1 MEQTVSR
8 SQLGFSLL
16 SVTFLLCLTSGAFGS
31 IDPDKLK
38 AIIDYIREYG
48 IRTGHYAVA
57 VRLDNT
63 YCRNPTRQNL
73 ETALPTNQMS
83 EMRRAITEENGIY
96 NPPQIGDVVAAR
108 PRSLTYF
115 AEHAEWRLLNGG
127 QNSPVERILANKDQ
141 NSCLIFFSKLS
152 PCVGRCLN
160 ENNMRNIVQVVNPLF
175 NRFNEDARAFVFQ
188 FIYARDA
195 EREDTVVL
203 GAWQRIQH
211 APLFRCYAGKRACI
225 KCFNHD
231 QSHTNSPCL
240 AN

>member
-8 SQLGFSLL
+8 SRLGFSLL

-48 IRTGHYAVA
+48 IPNNHYAVA

-73 ETALPTNQMS
+73 ETALPTNQMTQ
-83 EMRRAITEENGIY
+83 MQTAIKQENGMY
-96 NPPQIGDVVAAR
+96 DPDQIGDVVAAR
-108 PRSLTYF
+108 PKTLKRS
-115 AEHAEWRLLNGG
+115 AEHAEWRLLTGG

-152 PCVGRCLN
+152 PCVNRCLN
-160 ENNMRNIVQVVNPLF
+160 ENDMRNIVQMVNPLF
-175 NRFNEDARAFVFQ
+175 NRYNEDARAFVFETV
-188 FIYARDA
+188 YRRDTQK
-195 EREDTVVL
+195 EKEVVVE
-203 GAWQRIQH
+203 AWERIQNS
-211 APLFRCYAGKRACI
+211 PLFRCYNDNRGCI
-225 KCFNHD
+225 QCFDNNQKAD
-231 QSHTNSPCL
+231 SPCL
-240 AN
+240 LD

>member
-8 SQLGFSLL
+8 SWLGFSLL

-31 IDPDKLK
+31 IDPDNLK
-38 AIIDYIREYG
+38 AIIDYIREFG
-48 IRTGHYAVA
+48 IRKGHYAVA

-73 ETALPTNQMS
+73 ETALPADEMAQMHT
-83 EMRRAITEENGIY
+83 AITQENGMY

-108 PRSLTYF
+108 PKFETHF
-115 AEHAEWRLLNGG
+115 TEHAEWRLLNGG

-152 PCVGRCLN
+152 PCVAKCLN

-175 NRFNEDARAFVFQ
+175 NRFNEDSRAFVFQ
-188 FIYARDA
+188 FIFKWDA
-195 EREDTVVL
+195 IREDEVVL

-211 APLFRCYAGKRACI
+211 APLFRCYAGNRACI

-231 QSHTNSPCL
+231 QPDTDSPCL

>member
-8 SQLGFSLL
+8 SRLGFSLL

-38 AIIDYIREYG
+38 AIIDYIREFG
-48 IRTGHYAVA
+48 LPNNHYAVA

-73 ETALPTNQMS
+73 ETALPRNQMNQ
-83 EMRRAITEENGIY
+83 MRTAIRRQNGMY
-96 NPPQIGDVVAAR
+96 NPQQIGDVVAAR
-108 PRSLTYF
+108 PRFLTYS

-127 QNSPVERILANKDQ
+127 QNSPVARILANKDQ

-152 PCVGRCLN
+152 PCVNRCLN
-160 ENNMRNIVQVVNPLF
+160 ENSMRNIVQVVNPLF
-175 NRFNEDARAFVFQ
+175 NRFNEDARAFVFE

-195 EREDTVVL
+195 EKEDEVVL
-203 GAWQRIQH
+203 GAWQRIQN
-211 APLFRCYAGKRACI
+211 APLFRCYAGNRACI

-231 QSHTNSPCL
+231 QSDTDSPCL